1 MVYAPVIIPTCNRIE
16 HLKKCIN
23 SLASNEFAKFT
34 EIYISVDFPPSEK
47 YEKGYNEVINYLKG
61 GIGGF
66 KEVFVYIQEKN
77 LGPSENA
84 NFLAN
89 QIKSYDRWIFTED
102 DNEFSS
108 NFL

>member
-1 MVYAPVIIPTCNRIE
+1 MKESLTNVERKRQMVYAPVIIPTCNRIE

-61 GIGGF
+61 GIGG
-66 KEVFVYIQEKN
+66 
-77 LGPSENA
+77 L
-84 NFLAN
+84 LR
-89 QIKSYDRWIFTED
+89 KSLFIFRKKI
-102 DNEFSS
+102 
-108 NFL
+108 